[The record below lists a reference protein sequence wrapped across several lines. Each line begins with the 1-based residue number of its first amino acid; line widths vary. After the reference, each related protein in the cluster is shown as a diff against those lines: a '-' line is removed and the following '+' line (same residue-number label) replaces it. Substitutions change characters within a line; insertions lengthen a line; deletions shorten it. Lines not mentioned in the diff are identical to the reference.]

1 MYCTEGF
8 LKEDTYFSRGHIWHF
23 GMTWDKKECLFL
35 CVSEESLDKEPEA
48 VENVLKRWFEQEL
61 PHAFE
66 QGAVE
71 IQRELNRF
79 SARFKQWSGLKKDVK
94 SPVLYLYFQGNIY
107 SNEKDE
113 AVLKQYRRHRGVIL
127 RWRDVLDVKE
137 KNATVNYLTEWLA
150 ESPKQPKSPEET
162 ANILKADMLAA
173 MNRGTLKQGYF
184 ILWEAD
190 DDF

>member
-1 MYCTEGF
+1 MYYTEGF

-35 CVSEESLDKEPEA
+35 CVSGERLDKEPGT
-48 VENVLKRWFEQEL
+48 VEHVLKKWFEQEL
-61 PHAFE
+61 PHALE
-66 QGAVE
+66 QGTVE

-79 SARFKQWSGLKKDVK
+79 GARFKQWSGLKKDVK

-113 AVLKQYRRHRGVIL
+113 AVLRQYRGHRGVIL
-127 RWRDVLDVKE
+127 SWKPVPNEKG
-137 KNATVNYLTEWLA
+137 KNAMENYLTEWLA
-150 ESPKQPKSPEET
+150 ESKRQSKSPEEA
-162 ANILKADMLAA
+162 ANILKTDMLAA
-173 MNRGTLKQGYF
+173 MSRGTLKQGYF
-184 ILWEAD
+184 ILWEKD

>member
-1 MYCTEGF
+1 MYYTEGF
-8 LKEDTYFSRGHIWHF
+8 LKEDTYFSHGHIWRL

-35 CVSEESLDKEPEA
+35 CVSEESLGEETDM
-48 VENVLKRWFEQEL
+48 VDNVLKMWFEQEL
-61 PHAFE
+61 PHALE

-94 SPVLYLYFQGNIY
+94 SPMLYLYFQGNIY

-113 AVLKQYRRHRGVIL
+113 AVLRQYRGHRGVIL
-127 RWRDVLDVKE
+127 SWKPVPNEKG
-137 KNATVNYLTEWLA
+137 KNAMENHLTEWLA
-150 ESPKQPKSPEET
+150 ESKRQSKSPEEV
-162 ANILKADMLAA
+162 ANSLKSDMLAA
-173 MNRGTLKQGYF
+173 MSRGTLKQGYF
-184 ILWEAD
+184 ILWEAE

>member
-1 MYCTEGF
+1 MYYTEGF
-8 LKEDTYFSRGHIWHF
+8 LKEDTYFSRGHIWHL

-35 CVSEESLDKEPEA
+35 CVSEESLGKESSALEH
-48 VENVLKRWFEQEL
+48 VLKKWFEQEM
-61 PHAFE
+61 PHALE

-79 SARFKQWSGLKKDVK
+79 GARFKQWSGLKKDVK

-113 AVLKQYRRHRGVIL
+113 AILSQYRGHRGVIL
-127 RWRDVLDVKE
+127 SWECASDEKE
-137 KNATVNYLTEWLA
+137 RNAMGNYLTEWLA
-150 ESPKQPKSPEET
+150 ESKRQSKSPEEV
-162 ANILKADMLAA
+162 ANILKTDMLAA
-173 MNRGTLKQGYF
+173 MSRGTLKQGYF
-184 ILWEAD
+184 ILWEED